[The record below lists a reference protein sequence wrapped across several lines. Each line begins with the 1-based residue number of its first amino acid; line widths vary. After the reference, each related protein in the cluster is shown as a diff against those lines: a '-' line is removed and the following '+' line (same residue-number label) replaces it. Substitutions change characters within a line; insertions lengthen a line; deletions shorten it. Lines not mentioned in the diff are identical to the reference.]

1 MTSIKLST
9 ETVIRCFFT
18 LALGLSF
25 FGAVMVFSSSAFL
38 RRDEFLFFFKQC
50 TWIGLGVVVLWVAS
64 RVDYVWVLRCRWLFI
79 SLAVVLL
86 ALVLWSPLGVE
97 RNGARRWLELGPVR
111 LQPSELAKYAIVI
124 FLADFF
130 ARRQERLGSLRLGV
144 IPALGVAGMV
154 CGLVFLEPDRSM
166 TFFILLTVLFL
177 WVAAGGKKRH
187 VLPCVLVGAFLLT
200 LLVRNSSTAKRRIDA
215 YIHQDDCSH
224 PAGYQVCQ
232 SKVALAQG
240 GVTGVGA
247 GAGQQKLFFLPEP
260 HTDFIFAIVGE
271 EMGFVACAGIIFG
284 FAAFVVLGAYVALRA
299 TDLQATLL
307 AAGLAFTI
315 RLQAFL
321 NLSVATGVL
330 PPTGIALPFISYGGS
345 SLVSSMGATG
355 VLINIARSIQ

>member
-1 MTSIKLST
+1 MTSLRLST

-64 RVDYVWVLRCRWLFI
+64 RIDYVWVFRCRWLLI
-79 SLAVVLL
+79 ILAIVLL
-86 ALVLWSPLGVE
+86 GLVLWSPLGVE
-97 RNGARRWLELGPVR
+97 RNGARRWLEAGPVR
-111 LQPSELAKYAIVI
+111 VQPSELAKYAIVI
-124 FLADFF
+124 FLAEFF
-130 ARRQERLGSLRLGV
+130 ARRQERLRSLSRGV
-144 IPALGVAGMV
+144 FPALAVAGVV

-187 VLPCVLVGAFLLT
+187 VIPAVLLGACILSLM
-200 LLVRNSSTAKRRIDA
+200 VQHSRTAKRRIDA

-240 GVTGVGA
+240 GVTGVGP

-271 EMGFVACAGIIFG
+271 EMGFVVCAAIIFG
-284 FAAFVVLGAYVALRA
+284 FAGFIILGGYVALRA
-299 TDLQATLL
+299 SDLQASLL
-307 AAGLAFTI
+307 AGGLAFTVG
-315 RLQAFL
+315 LQALL
-321 NLSVATGVL
+321 NVSVATGLL

-355 VLINIARSIQ
+355 ILINIARSIR